1 MQKYARLRCL
11 HGDGL
16 LNGRCQLKYSYGNNR
31 IVRNDLKEEQN
42 IIAQQYKSNPKK
54 FWKYVN
60 SKTKRTERIGDLKVK
75 MSKMKQ

>member
-1 MQKYARLRCL
+1 MQYTKQR
-11 HGDGL
+11 DKVK
-16 LNGRCQLKYSYGNNR
+16 Q

-42 IIAQQYKSNPKK
+42 IIAQQYKFNPKK

-75 MSKMKQ
+75 NEQDETVICTLAKSKGRLFV